1 LQFDDVKLI
10 TGGDDQV
17 LRAWDM
23 RRMTTNNTM
32 LNSTSQKGTSS
43 NSSSDTR
50 SKSSSGNNS
59 SSSNSGVGNGI
70 VWEYDW
76 MGTFPKCFSKFLR
89 I

>member
-50 SKSSSGNNS
+50 SKS
-59 SSSNSGVGNGI
+59 GVGNGI

-76 MGTFPKCFSKFLR
+76 MGTCPK
-89 I
+89 

>member
-1 LQFDDVKLI
+1 MQFDDVKLI

-76 MGTFPKCFSKFLR
+76 MGTCPKCFSKFLS